1 MDRRYYLA
9 KLAIVVA
16 AVMLAVAGSG
26 IGTTRV
32 AHSFGAHARYSAPAQ
47 VEAAAWHITATVGH
61 LLAHLFS
68 SALQLLT

>member
-16 AVMLAVAGSG
+16 AIALAVAGSG
-26 IGTTRV
+26 MSTTRV
-32 AHSFGAHARYSAPAQ
+32 AHSFGAHARYGAPAE
-47 VEAAAWHITATVGH
+47 VEAAAWHVTAAIGH

-68 SALQLLT
+68 SVLQLLT

>member
-9 KLAIVVA
+9 KLGIVVA
-16 AVMLAVAGSG
+16 AVALAVAGSG

-32 AHSFGAHARYSAPAQ
+32 AHSLGAHARYSAPAQ
-47 VEAAAWHITATVGH
+47 VEAAAWHVTAAVGH

-68 SALQLLT
+68 SALHALT